1 MCTSPCCSG
10 NCILSS
16 GLTTNSLKQE
26 LVHTLT
32 TINLW
37 SVHIPL
43 LFRQLHSIFRFNHFL
58 KPRACSHSHYNKP
71 VDHGVCIFPC
81 YSGNCILSSR
91 LTPPPPPKLVHTL
104 TAINLWSV
112 FPSKHCFIFPLQA
125 RSAQYFIH
133 KPTSPADYADHLWVQ
148 KGDCE
153 SLPNMPV
160 KTNLH
165 KPNKKS
171 TVHLRVS
178 YWVVTRATPQ
188 GLLPKHRKRINHVT
202 QINWDGGGGGATAFC
217 LQV

>member
-16 GLTTNSLKQE
+16 GLTTSLNQE

-32 TINLW
+32 TTNLW
-37 SVHIPL
+37 IMESAY
-43 LFRQLHSIFRFNHFL
+43 S
-58 KPRACSHSHYNKP
+58 P
-71 VDHGVCIFPC
+71 VVQAAAFCLQG
-81 YSGNCILSSR
+81 L
-91 LTPPPPPKLVHTL
+91 PPPPPQLVHTL

-112 FPSKHCFIFPLQA
+112 FPSEQCFILPLQA

-133 KPTSPADYADHLWVQ
+133 KPTSPADYTNHLRVQ

-178 YWVVTRATPQ
+178 YWVVTRATPR

-202 QINWDGGGGGATAFC
+202 QINWDGGGGATAFC